1 MSGSKEAIFAGS
13 VVPFQPSGKRP
24 SIMCTSSWSA
34 KVSAGYGGRAQ
45 FGTGTEK
52 SALGDVAHR
61 LGALFEMGEK
71 LVEVGLST
79 LAHAAQKQSQQRG
92 QKVENARSSCS
103 NMAADR
109 DKKVSIGRRPARD
122 KGLTIRAAAARSAC
136 FVKLFEG

>member
-71 LVEVGLST
+71 LVEFSLST

-92 QKVENARSSCS
+92 QRQFAVAGKLSPRDGHMKMQSATGLFFN
-103 NMAADR
+103 DR
-109 DKKVSIGRRPARD
+109 YIM
-122 KGLTIRAAAARSAC
+122 
-136 FVKLFEG
+136 KLFVLTKFSTKCLPVL